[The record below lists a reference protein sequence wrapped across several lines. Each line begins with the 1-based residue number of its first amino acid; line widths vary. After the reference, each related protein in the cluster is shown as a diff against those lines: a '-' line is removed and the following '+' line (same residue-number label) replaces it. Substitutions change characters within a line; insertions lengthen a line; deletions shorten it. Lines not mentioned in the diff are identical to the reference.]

1 MELGARKAYPRE
13 SGLAELH
20 VLNSAETLAQELG
33 RTETV
38 AALAATWLAASEVGM
53 RVLGRQRAY
62 CIRLVSWAATV
73 AGERAEPLVLLG

>member
-1 MELGARKAYPRE
+1 MGHVCLAQYSSLYSTDGVLASVELGARKAYPRE

-53 RVLGRQRAY
+53 RVSG
-62 CIRLVSWAATV
+62 
-73 AGERAEPLVLLG
+73 